1 MPGLENDASFRLIKT
16 FGRLKG
22 RPLSKNQK
30 LGLEAL
36 QKHYRFSLENS
47 IFSETKKKIWL
58 EVGFGNGQHLVEL
71 AKRNSDKL
79 ILGSEVYQNGVAT
92 ACFSLFQNKIDNVR
106 VFHGDIRILLNSFK
120 YGAIDRLYVLFPDPW
135 IKKRHKSRRLL
146 SSTNI
151 EFFSKI
157 LKSKGAICIATDVE
171 DYYFEIEEA
180 FSNSYQFKKLDVS
193 LKKKNLRFFLDVKTK
208 YEQKAI
214 NKGLSPSYLVYKK
227 V

>member
-1 MPGLENDASFRLIKT
+1 MPGLGNDANFGLIKT

-22 RPLSKNQK
+22 RALSKNQK

-36 QKHYRFSLENS
+36 QKKYSLSLENS
-47 IFSETKKKIWL
+47 ISLETKKKIWL
-58 EVGFGNGQHLVEL
+58 EVGFGNGRHLVEL
-71 AKRNSDKL
+71 AKRNSDK
-79 ILGSEVYQNGVAT
+79 IIMGSEVYQNGVAST
-92 ACFSLFQNKIDNVR
+92 CFSLFQNKISNVR
-106 VFHGDIRILLNSFK
+106 VFHGDVRIFLNSFK
-120 YGAIDRLYVLFPDPW
+120 HGAVDRLYVLFPDPW

-151 EFFSKI
+151 ELFSQI

-180 FSNSYQFKKLDVS
+180 FSNSYQFKKLHDS
-193 LKKKNLRFFLDVKTK
+193 PKEKDLSFFLDLKTK